1 MQFTPDIWQFIRDH
15 QHDDVRTLALQA
27 KKYPQMDMPLIINQI
42 AGRQTAEHKIPSWY
56 AAEGIIYPVHLSLEQ
71 CSSELT
77 ARYKASLLSGD
88 TFVDLTGGFGIDCA
102 FLSAGFRQA
111 TYIEQQ
117 KELCD
122 IATHN
127 FNLLGLQHITVLNRD
142 SVEAL
147 HEISPADCIFIDP
160 ARRNEHGGK
169 TVLISDC
176 EPNVAALEELLLQK
190 AKRVMI
196 KLSPML
202 DLSLALRTLKHTTEV
217 HVISVQNE
225 CKELL
230 LILENTHKEIS
241 IHCVNFTHK
250 DTQEFTFTSEEE
262 AGTMVQYTNQVAAY
276 LYEPNA
282 SILKAGAFRA
292 IASRFALK
300 KLHPN
305 SHLYTSD
312 VEIKNF
318 PGRCFKVD
326 AVGSI
331 KDKILLAGL
340 SQANITVRNFPM
352 SVAELRKRIK
362 LKDGGDIYLF
372 ATTLSDDK
380 KVLVKC
386 SKPGVDSIPSFPDTL

>member
-1 MQFTPDIWQFIRDH
+1 MQFTPEIIQFIRDH

-27 KKYPQMDMPLIINQI
+27 KKYPGIDMPAIINQI

-56 AAEGIIYPVHLSLEQ
+56 ETEGIIYPVHLSLEQ

-77 ARYKASLLSGD
+77 AKYKSSLFNGQTLI
-88 TFVDLTGGFGIDCA
+88 DLTGGFGIDCA
-102 FLSAGFRQA
+102 FLSAGFEHA
-111 TYIEQQ
+111 TYIERQ
-117 KELCD
+117 KDLCD
-122 IATHN
+122 IAIHN
-127 FNLLGLQHITVLNRD
+127 FKLLGLHHITILNKD

-147 HEISPADCIFIDP
+147 NQTTPVDCIFIDP

-176 EPNVAALEELLLQK
+176 EPDVEALEELLLRK
-190 AKRVMI
+190 ANRVMI

-202 DLSLALRTLKHTTEV
+202 DLSLALRALKHTTEV

-230 LILENTHKEIS
+230 LILENETKNIS
-241 IHCVNFTHK
+241 IHCINFTH
-250 DTQEFTFTSEEE
+250 QAPQSFVFTPEEE
-262 AGTMVQYTNQVAAY
+262 AGAIAQYTNEVGAY

-292 IASRFALK
+292 IASRFELK

-305 SHLYTSD
+305 SHLYTAD
-312 VEIKNF
+312 IKIENF
-318 PGRCFKVD
+318 PGRCFEVD
-326 AVGSI
+326 AVGSV
-331 KDKILLAGL
+331 KDKALLAGL

-352 SVAELRKRIK
+352 SVAELRKRTK
-362 LKDGGDIYLF
+362 LKDGGNTYIF
-372 ATTLSDDK
+372 ATTLNDDR
-380 KVLVKC
+380 KVLIKC
-386 SKPGVDSIPSFPDTL
+386 KR

>member
-1 MQFTPDIWQFIRDH
+1 MQFTPETIQFIRDH

-27 KKYPQMDMPLIINQI
+27 KKYPGMDMPFIINQI

-56 AAEGIIYPVHLSLEQ
+56 ATEGIIYPVHLSLEQ

-77 ARYKASLLSGD
+77 AQYKASLFSGE
-88 TFVDLTGGFGIDCA
+88 TLIDLTGGFGIDCA
-102 FLSAGFRQA
+102 FLSAGFKYA
-111 TYIEQQ
+111 TYIERQT
-117 KELCD
+117 ELCH

-127 FNLLGLQHITVLNRD
+127 FNLLGLHHIIVSNKD

-147 HEISPADCIFIDP
+147 NETSPVDCIFIDP

-176 EPNVAALEELLLQK
+176 EPDVEALEELLLRK
-190 AKRVMI
+190 ASRVMI

-202 DLSLALRTLKHTTEV
+202 DLSLALRALKHTTEV

-230 LILENTHKEIS
+230 LILENADKDAS

-250 DTQEFTFTSEEE
+250 GTQTFAFTHNEE
-262 AGTMVQYTNQVAAY
+262 ASAITPYTNQVATY

-292 IASRFALK
+292 VASRFGLK
-300 KLHPN
+300 KLHRN

-312 VEIKNF
+312 QKVENF
-318 PGRCFKVD
+318 PGRCFEVL
-326 AVGSI
+326 AIGSV
-331 KDKILLAGL
+331 KDKTLLAGL

-352 SVAELRKRIK
+352 SVAELRKRTK
-362 LKDGGDIYLF
+362 LKDGGEVYLF
-372 ATTLSDDK
+372 ATTLNDDK
-380 KVLVKC
+380 KVLIKC
-386 SKPGVDSIPSFPDTL
+386 KR

>member
-27 KKYPQMDMPLIINQI
+27 KKYPQLDMPFIINQI
-42 AGRQTAEHKIPSWY
+42 DGRQTAQHKIPSWY
-56 AAEGIIYPVHLSLEQ
+56 ATEGIIYPVHLSLEQ

-77 ARYKASLLSGD
+77 ALYKAGLLNGE
-88 TFVDLTGGFGIDCA
+88 TFADLTGGFGIDCA
-102 FLSAGFRQA
+102 FLSAGFQHA
-111 TYIEQQ
+111 TYIERQ
-117 KELCD
+117 KALCD

-127 FNLLGLQHITVLNRD
+127 FNLLGLRHISVLNQD

-147 HEISPADCIFIDP
+147 GKLSPVDCIFIDP
-160 ARRNEHGGK
+160 ARRNEHGAK

-176 EPNVAALEELLLQK
+176 EPDVAALEELLLRK

-230 LILENTHKEIS
+230 LILENTDKNLS
-241 IHCVNFTHK
+241 IHCINFTNK
-250 DTQEFTFTSEEE
+250 GTQAFTFVPQEE
-262 AGTMVQYTNQVAAY
+262 ASATVQYTNQVATY

-282 SILKAGAFRA
+282 SILKAGAFRVV
-292 IASRFALK
+292 ASRYNLK

-305 SHLYTSD
+305 SHLYTAD
-312 VEIKNF
+312 TKVANF
-318 PGRCFKVD
+318 PGRCFEVE
-326 AVGSI
+326 ATGSM
-331 KDKILLAGL
+331 KDKTLLAGL

-352 SVAELRKRIK
+352 PVAELRKRIK
-362 LKDGGDIYLF
+362 LKDGGDTYLF
-372 ATTLSDDK
+372 ATTLNDEK

-386 SKPGVDSIPSFPDTL
+386 RRS